1 MYSPTYA
8 SFCGQTQQG
17 RTTPKAVLYG
27 ELPPDDAALLL
38 DPYVRL
44 VPRRL
49 IARTPDTPVE
59 VIWKLSSCSLSTM
72 DRQPSQYNPCR
83 WRRPP

>member
-1 MYSPTYA
+1 MYFPTYA

-44 VPRRL
+44 EARRL
-49 IARTPDTPVE
+49 IARTPNTPVE
-59 VIWKLSSCSLSTM
+59 VI
-72 DRQPSQYNPCR
+72 
-83 WRRPP
+83 